1 MRVLRVA
8 VLTAFALSVAVTALA
23 LFVFRHVHALHIV
36 HVVLTTATFLL
47 IALYLLKSA
56 EIASLTAYRELRQ
69 RLTVDSSVAF
79 IAHLQQGSP
88 LFNACA
94 GALAKSGIYVKNAG
108 VLLTVSKLEK
118 IAATGNSRLR
128 EGYEVTKSALGKLGV
143 KLSDDAENAAVKIAL
158 GAFAP
163 ELDAAITQNKVT
175 HLLKL
180 VYIARVYEK
189 SLRRAR
195 IFAICAAVA
204 AAGLLAFGQFT
215 YAGAAIALW
224 AAGGIFAVRDI
235 ERKTAKLSFEKIG
248 AGQTKSS

>member
-69 RLTVDSSVAF
+69 RLTVDDSVAF
-79 IAHLQQGSP
+79 IEHLPQGSP
-88 LFNACA
+88 VFNICA

-108 VLLTVSKLEK
+108 VLTTVSGLET
-118 IAATGNSRLR
+118 IAATGNSRGR
-128 EGYEVTKSALGKLGV
+128 EGYEVTRSTLERLGV
-143 KLSDDAENAAVKIAL
+143 ALSDDAENAAVKIAL
-158 GAFAP
+158 GAYAP
-163 ELDAAITQNKVT
+163 GLDAALTRDKVT

-189 SLRRAR
+189 SLRHSR
-195 IFAICAAVA
+195 IFVACAAAA
-204 AAGLLAFGQFT
+204 AAGLLAFGLFT
-215 YAGAAIALW
+215 YAGAVVALW

-235 ERKTAKLSFEKIG
+235 ERKTAKLSFEKI